1 MQRGKLTKII
11 PIALVVIII
20 IIAISAIVSL
30 GQSVFRGGS
39 NNTQPSADV
48 GREALLNSGVDRS
61 VRMTVRGPIV
71 ADENF
76 RSYRIAVSPS
86 SRTATTY
93 GGYLQ
98 TTIEM
103 KSFDN
108 NTKAYDEFVHAL
120 DRANAMKG
128 TAFEGDKD
136 DTRGICATG
145 TIYEF
150 ETVRAG
156 QAVKRLWTSTCSGSK
171 GSLEAS
177 TTQLKNLFVGQIPEG
192 DALIRSV
199 RL

>member
-145 TIYEF
+145 TVYEF

>member
-48 GREALLNSGVDRS
+48 GREALLNTGVDRS

-145 TIYEF
+145 TVYEF

>member
-1 MQRGKLTKII
+1 MQRGKLSRII

-30 GQSVFRGGS
+30 GQAVFRGGG
-39 NNTQPSADV
+39 NTQPSVDV
-48 GREALLNSGVDRS
+48 GRESLLNTGVDRS

-93 GGYLQ
+93 SGYLQ
-98 TTIEM
+98 STIQT
-103 KSFDN
+103 KSFGN
-108 NTKAYDEFVHAL
+108 NAKAYDEFVHAL
-120 DRANAMKG
+120 DLANAMKG

-145 TIYEF
+145 TVYEF
-150 ETVRAG
+150 ETVQAG
-156 QAVKRLWTSTCSGSK
+156 QAVKRLWTSTCGGSK
-171 GSLEAS
+171 GSLAAS
-177 TTQLKNLFVGQIPEG
+177 TTQLKSLFVGQIPDG
-192 DALIRSV
+192 AQLISSID
-199 RL
+199 L

>member
-108 NTKAYDEFVHAL
+108 NTRAYDEFVHAL

-145 TIYEF
+145 TVYEF

>member
-30 GQSVFRGGS
+30 GQSVFRGSS
-39 NNTQPSADV
+39 NAQPNVDV
-48 GREALLNSGVDRS
+48 GREALLNTGVDRS

-108 NTKAYDEFVHAL
+108 NIKAYDEFVHAL
-120 DRANAMKG
+120 DLANAMKG

-145 TIYEF
+145 TVYEF

-156 QAVKRLWTSTCSGSK
+156 QTVKRLWTSTCNGSK
-171 GSLEAS
+171 GSLAAS
-177 TTQLKNLFVGQIPEG
+177 TSQLKSLFVGQIPDG
-192 DALIRSV
+192 NALIRSV
-199 RL
+199 NL

>member
-30 GQSVFRGGS
+30 GQAVFRGGG
-39 NNTQPSADV
+39 NTQPNVDV
-48 GREALLNSGVDRS
+48 GREALLNTGVDRS

-120 DRANAMKG
+120 DLANAMKG

-136 DTRGICATG
+136 DTRGICAAG
-145 TIYEF
+145 TVYEF

-156 QAVKRLWTSTCSGSK
+156 QTVKRLWTSTCSGSK
-171 GSLEAS
+171 GSLAAS
-177 TTQLKNLFVGQIPEG
+177 TPQLKNLFVKQIPDGE
-192 DALIRSV
+192 ALIRSV
-199 RL
+199 NL

>member
-1 MQRGKLTKII
+1 MQRGKLSRII

-30 GQSVFRGGS
+30 GQAVFRGGGS
-39 NNTQPSADV
+39 QPQADV
-48 GREALLNSGVDRS
+48 GREALLNIGADRS

-76 RSYRIAVSPS
+76 RSYRISVSPS

-93 GGYLQ
+93 KGYLQ
-98 TTIEM
+98 TVLDIKT
-103 KSFDN
+103 FDN
-108 NTKAYDEFVHAL
+108 NTRAYDEFVHAL

-136 DTRGICATG
+136 DTRGICASG
-145 TIYEF
+145 VVYEF
-150 ETVRAG
+150 ETVQAG
-156 QAVKRLWTSTCSGSK
+156 QTVKRLWTSTCGGSK
-171 GSLEAS
+171 GSLAAS
-177 TTQLKNLFVGQIPEG
+177 TSQLKNLFVGQIPEA

-199 RL
+199 NL

>member
-30 GQSVFRGGS
+30 GQSVFRGG
-39 NNTQPSADV
+39 NNTQPNVDV
-48 GREALLNSGVDRS
+48 GREALLNTGIDRS

-98 TTIEM
+98 TTIDM

-108 NTKAYDEFVHAL
+108 NAKAYDEFVHAL
-120 DRANAMKG
+120 DLANVMKG

-145 TIYEF
+145 TVYEF

-171 GSLEAS
+171 GSLAAS

-192 DALIRSV
+192 NELIRSV

>member
-39 NNTQPSADV
+39 NNTQPNADV
-48 GREALLNSGVDRS
+48 GREALLNTGVDRS

-145 TIYEF
+145 TVYEF